1 MTEPHL
7 PVPPGTIVGLPF
19 PLPASGTAVYDYGVI
34 RPDGAGSLHCP
45 CGRTDTAERA
55 ERVIAEH
62 LGSAPVGSRAAIIV
76 RNMASDGT
84 TGPAHLYALAERGED
99 SVTWP
104 TYQGISALRGRV
116 PRSADGGQTSSL
128 PG

>member
-7 PVPPGTIVGLPF
+7 PVPPGTIVGVPF
-19 PLPASGTAVYDYGVI
+19 PLLAPGTAVYDYGVL
-34 RPDGAGSLHCP
+34 RSDGAGSLHCP

-84 TGPAHLYALAERGED
+84 TGPAHLYALAERGEHC
-99 SVTWP
+99 VTWP
-104 TYQGISALRGRV
+104 TYQGISPLIGEAGSQDDGR
-116 PRSADGGQTSSL
+116 ASSL
-128 PG
+128 AG